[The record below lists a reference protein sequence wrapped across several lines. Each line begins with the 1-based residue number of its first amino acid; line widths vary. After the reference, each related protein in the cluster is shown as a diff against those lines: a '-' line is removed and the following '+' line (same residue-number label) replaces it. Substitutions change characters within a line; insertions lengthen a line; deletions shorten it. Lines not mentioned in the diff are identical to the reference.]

1 MGILDSKYDVN
12 IHFSDL
18 VEVISHT
25 WNPTFFELQKLSP
38 VQLESHMVDG
48 TFENVWPEFLATYY
62 EEVYTRDENMA
73 QILFWAISPFLKH
86 DLNTK
91 RPRHIYIPSIVMSGW
106 RGNTEAYSF
115 TIWDDYQREYVF
127 EMKFLLKK
135 D

>member
-18 VEVISHT
+18 VEVTSHT
-25 WNPTFFELQKLSP
+25 WNPVFFEIQKLSP
-38 VQLESHMVDG
+38 VQLETHMVDG
-48 TFENVWPEFLATYY
+48 TFEKVWPEFLVTYY

-73 QILFWAISPFLKH
+73 QILFRAISPFLKY

-91 RPRHIYIPSIVMSGW
+91 RPRHIYMPSIVMSGW
-106 RGNTEAYSF
+106 YKGMESYSF

-127 EMKFLLKK
+127 EMKFLFKK